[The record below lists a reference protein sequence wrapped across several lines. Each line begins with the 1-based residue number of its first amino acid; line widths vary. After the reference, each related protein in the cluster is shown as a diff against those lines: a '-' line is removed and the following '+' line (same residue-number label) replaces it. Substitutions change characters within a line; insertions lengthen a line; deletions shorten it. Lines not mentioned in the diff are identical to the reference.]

1 MDSGFCRLKFY
12 ADIALYHESLP
23 CRQHPLAY
31 STVAEAERVANAEL
45 VDVQK
50 KYGAAAG
57 YVIMDEAG
65 LEVTSGGGRQSH
77 A

>member
-1 MDSGFCRLKFY
+1 MDSGFCRLNFY
-12 ADIALYHESLP
+12 ANIALCHESLP
-23 CRQHPLAY
+23 CRQHPLAH
-31 STVAEAERVANAEL
+31 STGAEAERVANAEL

-57 YVIMDEAG
+57 NVVLDETG
-65 LEVTSGGGRQSH
+65 LEVTSGGGQQSH